1 MRALIQR
8 VASAR
13 VVVADEIIG
22 QIGRGLLVFVGFV
35 PTDDRVKL
43 EWMLHKILNLR
54 IFADEK
60 NRMNL
65 SIKNQGGG
73 LLLVPQF
80 TLVADVERGMRP
92 SFTKAATPQLAG
104 GLFAQCVELALAK
117 HEHVRCG
124 RFGADMQ
131 VHLINDGPVTFWLD
145 SNTT

>member
-13 VVVADEIIG
+13 VVVADETVG
-22 QIGRGLLVFVGFV
+22 QIGQGLLVFVGFV
-35 PTDDRVKL
+35 PTDDRINL
-43 EWMLHKILNLR
+43 AWMLHKIFNLR

-65 SIKNQGGG
+65 SIRDRGGE

-92 SFTKAATPQLAG
+92 SFARVAAPTLAA
-104 GLFAQCVELALAK
+104 GLFSRFVELALVQ
-117 HEHVRCG
+117 HEHVQSG

-145 SNTT
+145 SSKA